1 MSKDF
6 LCSHPS
12 VFVKTV
18 SGIKHDSNTESSHPG
33 AMVRSNFVVLFHAGI
48 LDIEHPFNEDW
59 TFAES
64 QLLLNV

>member
-6 LCSHPS
+6 LYSRPS

-18 SGIKHDSNTESSHPG
+18 PGIKHDSNTESSHPG
-33 AMVRSNFVVLFHAGI
+33 AMVRTRFFWGLAGI
-48 LDIEHPFNEDW
+48 LDVEHSFNEHW

-64 QLLLNV
+64 QLLHKM